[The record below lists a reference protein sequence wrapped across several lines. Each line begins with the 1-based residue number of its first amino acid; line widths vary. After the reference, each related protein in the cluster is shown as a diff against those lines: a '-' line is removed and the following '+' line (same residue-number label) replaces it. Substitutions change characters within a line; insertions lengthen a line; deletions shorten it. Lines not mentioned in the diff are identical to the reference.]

1 MMMKTTTKNDKE
13 DKKSDQELKQHFDQG
28 ESRRMV
34 VAILGT
40 PTRIST
46 ATTILIDQ
54 FANEMLLVRT
64 PALPGKYLYFNP
76 SVLDQRSLPPI
87 CLARL

>member
-1 MMMKTTTKNDKE
+1 MMIKTTTKNDEE

-40 PTRIST
+40 PTQIST

-54 FANEMLLVRT
+54 FANEMLLVRS